1 MKEALQARW
10 ATARMAVSTTR
21 ETRVIKTVVV
31 RVVAVVVV
39 VVVVVAAVVESPE
52 HSAAA
57 AAAMVRRPDCAGC
70 GAGWWWRARISQS
83 LNPPNRR
90 RPTNQPHGHRAILIF
105 AYVVISGG
113 YVRRRFSARC
123 TITKKY
129 DTYIRWLKMGVLDD
143 RSMIDVM
150 FSQVMLP
157 FCG

>member
-1 MKEALQARW
+1 
-10 ATARMAVSTTR
+10 MAVSTTR

-105 AYVVISGG
+105 PYVVISGG
-113 YVRRRFSARC
+113 YDDGGFQQDAP
-123 TITKKY
+123 Y
-129 DTYIRWLKMGVLDD
+129 DTYIRWLEMGVLDD

-150 FSQVMLP
+150 SSQVMLP
-157 FCG
+157 CCG